1 MPQAAQSLSDA
12 LHERLDA
19 MGAPP
24 RGRELSASEEPSEE
38 ESDDVRD
45 DDLPGAEDESD
56 SDDESEGEPAGELDS
71 EEDEGEEKQGER
83 QQYKV
88 AELAEAIG
96 WSPSEL
102 YTDLVVPLGNGESMT
117 LEELK
122 REGENRR
129 NAQAEIEQARQQVQQ
144 QAQELQR
151 QYQELISGAQ
161 GISEEIDNA
170 SANMRAIEAQY
181 ANVDWDRLEQQDAGR
196 FAAYQQKFATAYARA
211 KAQYEQAKDKHAQQS
226 QNLRQQ
232 RIAAEQQK
240 ALSLVP
246 DWRDPA
252 TLQKEQEGMTQYLL
266 TKGATRE
273 DLAAIES
280 GLALAVIR
288 DAWLYYQQTQATAKA
303 VDRMRKAPKQVV
315 RAGRGTAKA
324 VASAKVN
331 ELEKRA
337 IRTGHPSDKL
347 AAARAILQSS
357 LARR

>member
-24 RGRELSASEEPSEE
+24 REQGPVEADDEPEEDLVGDDDGNLPEAGDDEPETEE
-38 ESDDVRD
+38 ESGDEPEEGADD
-45 DDLPGAEDESD
+45 
-56 SDDESEGEPAGELDS
+56 SEGEGQSQAEA
-71 EEDEGEEKQGER
+71 R
-83 QQYKV
+83 QYKV

-96 WSPSEL
+96 WSPAEL
-102 YTDLVVPLGNGESMT
+102 YSDLIVPLGNGESMT
-117 LEELK
+117 LGQLK
-122 REGENRR
+122 NDRETLN
-129 NAQAEIEQARQQVQQ
+129 QSKAEIEQARQQVQQ

-181 ANVDWDRLEQQDAGR
+181 ANVDWDRLEQQDAGK

-226 QNLRQQ
+226 QQLRHQ

-246 DWRDPA
+246 DWRDPG
-252 TLQKEQEGMTQYLL
+252 TLQKDQEGMTQYLL
-266 TKGATRE
+266 SKGATRE

-288 DAWLYYQQTQATAKA
+288 DAWLYNQQTQATAKA